1 MGNFI
6 YREES
11 IILERIIDTESLIII
26 GLVSEKQPNPYSAQ
40 AIRIGWDGKVKR
52 LESFEETDNY
62 LKFEYESNTTMTLTK
77 RNKDIIIHIKD
88 PKNKI
93 NIVKTMSAISREVFT
108 PIKLGKLSFEYDK
121 IDNFIG
127 KPNFEDVKTEISKL
141 KTEISKLIIN
151 N

>member
-1 MGNFI
+1 MGNSLD
-6 YREES
+6 REEF
-11 IILERIIDTESLIII
+11 IKLERIIDVESQTII
-26 GLVSEKQPNPYSAQ
+26 GLVSEKKPNPYSTQ
-40 AIRIGWDGKVKR
+40 AIRIGLNGYIRR
-52 LESFEETDNY
+52 LESFEETNNY
-62 LKFEYESNTTMTLTK
+62 LKFNYESNITMTLTK
-77 RNKDIIIHIKD
+77 RNKDIIINIKD

-93 NIVKTMSAISREVFT
+93 NIVKTMSAITREVFT

-141 KTEISKLIIN
+141 IIN

>member
-1 MGNFI
+1 
-6 YREES
+6 
-11 IILERIIDTESLIII
+11 
-26 GLVSEKQPNPYSAQ
+26 
-40 AIRIGWDGKVKR
+40 
-52 LESFEETDNY
+52 
-62 LKFEYESNTTMTLTK
+62 MTLTK

-141 KTEISKLIIN
+141 IIN